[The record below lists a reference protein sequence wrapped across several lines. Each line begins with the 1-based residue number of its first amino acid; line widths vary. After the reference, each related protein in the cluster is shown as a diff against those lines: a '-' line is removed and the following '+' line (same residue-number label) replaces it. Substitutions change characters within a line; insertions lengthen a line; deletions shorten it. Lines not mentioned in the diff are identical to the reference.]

1 MQTGDVS
8 NMDLTGGDDLESYA
22 YTMNAD
28 LGLFNQLLQM
38 VDGDWSDSIK
48 GICDHML
55 RRFNALGVSLNVFDK
70 NYQEFIFFTYSTTKH
85 SETILSNN
93 GIEISSD
100 TAIDVIKSIYEVNK
114 KILEPSVFNGEELL
128 ELARGYSDFNEERA
142 VKILRELNVKTL
154 STVPVLNAN
163 NSFKCSIHIFTDRIL
178 NDSDKLLI
186 HEYSAQLNV
195 ALEIVFLVRELYIKA
210 THDSLTKLFNHKQGL
225 ILLNREIARIQRNR
239 QPLSIAMLDL
249 DHFKDCNDRFGHH
262 AGDDVLRFI
271 SKLLTESMRK
281 CDIISRYGGEEFLLV
296 LPDTE
301 LKKAVDVIKRVKSSI
316 QKHVFNFSDTKYSI
330 TASFGVIEYDPDKNL
345 SGDLLIEGADA
356 LLYRAKSEGRN
367 RISFDDGNDG

>member
-8 NMDLTGGDDLESYA
+8 DMDLTGGDDLKSYA

-55 RRFNALGVSLNVFDK
+55 RRFKALGVSLNVFDK
-70 NYQEFIFFTYSTTKH
+70 NYQEFIFFTYSTTEH

-128 ELARGYSDFNEERA
+128 ELARVYSDFNEERA

-225 ILLNREIARIQRNR
+225 ILLNREIARVQRNR

-271 SKLLTESMRK
+271 SKLLTESMRR

>member
-8 NMDLTGGDDLESYA
+8 DMDLTGGDDLKSYA

-55 RRFNALGVSLNVFDK
+55 RRFKALGVSLNVFDK

-85 SETILSNN
+85 SETILLNN

-128 ELARGYSDFNEERA
+128 ELARVYSDFNEERA
-142 VKILRELNVKTL
+142 AKILRELNVKTL

-225 ILLNREIARIQRNR
+225 ILLNREIARVQRNR

>member
-1 MQTGDVS
+1 METDDLS
-8 NMDLTGGDDLESYA
+8 NMDLTGQDNLEG
-22 YTMNAD
+22 YTFAMNAD

-70 NYQEFIFFTYSTTKH
+70 NYNEFIYFTYSTTRH
-85 SETILSNN
+85 LETILADN
-93 GIEISSD
+93 GIEINPE
-100 TAIDVIKSIYEVNK
+100 TALDVIKGIYEVNK
-114 KILEPSVFNGEELL
+114 KILESSVFNGEELL
-128 ELARGYSDFNEERA
+128 ELAKVYSDFDEERA
-142 VKILRELNVKTL
+142 VKILRELNIKTL
-154 STVPVLNAN
+154 STVPVLNSN
-163 NSFKCSIHIFTDRIL
+163 NSYKCSIYIFTDRSL
-178 NDSDKLLI
+178 TDSDKLLI
-186 HEYSAQLNV
+186 YEYSTQLNV

-225 ILLNREIARIQRNR
+225 VLLNREIVRVQRNK

-271 SKLLTESMRK
+271 SKLLSESMRK

-296 LPDTE
+296 LPDTD
-301 LKKAVDVIKRVKSSI
+301 LKKAVDVIRRVKSSI
-316 QKHVFNFSDTKYSI
+316 QNHVFDFSDTKYCI
-330 TASFGVIEYDPDKNL
+330 TGSLGVVEYDPDKHL
-345 SGDLLIEGADA
+345 SGDLLIDGADA

-367 RISFDDGNDG
+367 RISFEGGNDC

>member
-8 NMDLTGGDDLESYA
+8 DMDLTGGDDLKSYA

>member
-1 MQTGDVS
+1 METDDLS
-8 NMDLTGGDDLESYA
+8 NMDLTGQG
-22 YTMNAD
+22 YTFAMNAD

-70 NYQEFIFFTYSTTKH
+70 NYNEFIYFTYSTTRH
-85 SETILSNN
+85 WETILADN
-93 GIEISSD
+93 GIEINPE
-100 TAIDVIKSIYEVNK
+100 TALDVIKGIYEVNK
-114 KILEPSVFNGEELL
+114 KILESSVFNGEELL
-128 ELARGYSDFNEERA
+128 ELAKVYSDFDEERA
-142 VKILRELNVKTL
+142 VKILRELNIKTL

-163 NSFKCSIHIFTDRIL
+163 NSYKCSIYIFTDRSL
-178 NDSDKLLI
+178 TDSDKLLI
-186 HEYSAQLNV
+186 YEYSTQLNV

-225 ILLNREIARIQRNR
+225 VLLNREIVRVQRNK

-271 SKLLTESMRK
+271 SKLLSESMRK

-296 LPDTE
+296 LPDTD
-301 LKKAVDVIKRVKSSI
+301 LKKAVDVIRRVKTSI
-316 QKHVFNFSDTKYSI
+316 QNHVFDFSDTKYCI
-330 TASFGVIEYDPDKNL
+330 TGSLGVVEYDPDKHL
-345 SGDLLIEGADA
+345 SGDLLIDAADA

-367 RISFDDGNDG
+367 RISFEGGNDC

>member
-1 MQTGDVS
+1 MQTGDMS
-8 NMDLTGGDDLESYA
+8 DMDLTGGNNLEGYA

-85 SETILSNN
+85 SETVLSNN
-93 GIEISSD
+93 GIAISSE
-100 TAIDVIKSIYEVNK
+100 TAIDLIKSIYEVNK
-114 KILEPSVFNGEELL
+114 KILEPSVFNEDELL
-128 ELARGYSDFNEERA
+128 ELARIYPDFSEERA
-142 VKILRELNVKTL
+142 VKLLRELNVRTL

-163 NSFKCSIHIFTDRIL
+163 NSFNCSIHIFTDRTL
-178 NDSDKLLI
+178 NDDDKLLI

-249 DHFKDCNDRFGHH
+249 DHFKHCNDRFGHH

-271 SKLLTESMRK
+271 SQLLSESMRR
-281 CDIISRYGGEEFLLV
+281 CDIVSRYGGEEFLLV
-296 LPDTE
+296 LPDTD

-330 TASFGVIEYDPDKNL
+330 TASFGVVEYDPDRHL
-345 SGDLLIEGADA
+345 SGDLLIDGADA

-367 RISFDDGNDG
+367 RISYDVDTDA

>member
-8 NMDLTGGDDLESYA
+8 DMDLTGGDDLKSYA

-85 SETILSNN
+85 SETILLNN